1 MEKGIGGLNKERLAT
16 MSDGVFGI
24 AATLLVLEVKIPE
37 TQGHAP
43 LAQALLDVVPAF
55 LAYGLSFFVIALFWS
70 AYHRI
75 LAALHEVD
83 RVLVYAN
90 IVLLFFISLQPFP
103 TALLGRNMGE
113 FLAVALYA
121 VVMALTGVVL
131 LLMWRHALRT
141 PVLLRVDPG
150 HKAARALGMRLTV
163 SPVVFVASIP
173 IAWWSTQAAMASWVA
188 MSLFTLANRLRHE

>member
-1 MEKGIGGLNKERLAT
+1 MEKGIGGLNKERLAA

-24 AATLLVLEVKIPE
+24 AATLLVLEVKVPE
-37 TQGHAP
+37 TDSHAP
-43 LAQALLDVVPAF
+43 LREALLNVVPAF

-83 RVLVYAN
+83 RVLVYSN

-113 FLAVALYA
+113 FIAVALYA
-121 VVMALTGVVL
+121 AVMALTGIVL
-131 LLMWRHALRT
+131 LLMWRHALRR
-141 PVLLRVDPG
+141 PALLRVDPG
-150 HKAARALGMRLTV
+150 HQAARALGVRLAV
-163 SPVVFVASIP
+163 SPAVFVASIP
-173 IAWWSTQAAMASWVA
+173 LAWWSTQAAMASWLL
-188 MSLFTLANRLRHE
+188 MSLYTLASRLRHD